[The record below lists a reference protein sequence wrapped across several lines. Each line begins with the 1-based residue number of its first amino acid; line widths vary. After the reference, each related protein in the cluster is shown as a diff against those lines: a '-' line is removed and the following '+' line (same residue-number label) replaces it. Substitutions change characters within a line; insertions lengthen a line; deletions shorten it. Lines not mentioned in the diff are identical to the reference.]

1 MIVSMNDQVLFD
13 HFGSRLQQYVPLA
26 NLTTARV
33 GGKARY
39 FLVVHSADELAADV
53 SFLWSKDYPI
63 FILGNGSNL
72 LISDSGL
79 DAVVIHNKAKAIR
92 VDETPSIT
100 AESGANLGTIARQ
113 AALHAL
119 TGLEWASTI
128 PGTLGGAVYGN
139 AGAHGGEMS
148 RSLILAN
155 ILHRK
160 KGQLSL
166 TSEQM
171 AFGYR
176 SSVLKRDPGNAVVL
190 SAQLKVLKGDAASIK
205 AQMDENSAKR
215 RNSQPPGA
223 SMGSMF
229 KNPEGDYAGRLI
241 ESVGLKGKTIGG
253 VQISPVHAN
262 FMINNGSATAEDIHR
277 LILLV
282 QKTVQEKTG
291 VHLELEVE
299 LLGKWQD

>member
-1 MIVSMNDQVLFD
+1 MALMNDQVLID
-13 HFGSRLQQYVPLA
+13 HFCSRLQQDVPLA

-39 FLVVHSADELAADV
+39 FLVAQSAAELADDV
-53 SFLWSKDYPI
+53 SFLWSENIPL

-79 DAVVIHNKAKAIR
+79 DAVVIHNKAKAIV
-92 VDETPSIT
+92 VDDSPSIT

-113 AALHAL
+113 AAIHNL

-128 PGTLGGAVYGN
+128 PGSLGGAVYGN
-139 AGAHGGEMS
+139 AGAHGGDMS
-148 RSLILAN
+148 KSLVLAN
-155 ILHRK
+155 ILHRQ

-166 TSEQM
+166 TGEQM
-171 AFGYR
+171 AYGYR
-176 SSVLKRDPGNAVVL
+176 SSALKRDPGSAVIL
-190 SAQLKVLKGDAASIK
+190 SAQLKVTKGDAASIK

-229 KNPEGDYAGRLI
+229 KNPQGDYAGRLI
-241 ESVGLKGKTIGG
+241 ESAGLKGASIGG
-253 VQISPVHAN
+253 VQVSPVHAN
-262 FMINNGSATAEDIHR
+262 FMVNNGSATAEDIRR

-291 VHLELEVE
+291 VHLDLEIE

>member
-1 MIVSMNDQVLFD
+1 MALMNDQVLID
-13 HFGSRLQQYVPLA
+13 HFGSRLQQDVPLA

-39 FLVVHSADELAADV
+39 FLVAQSAGELADDV
-53 SFLWSKDYPI
+53 SFLWSENIPL

-79 DAVVIHNKAKAIR
+79 DAVVIHNKAKAIV
-92 VDETPSIT
+92 VDDSPSIT
-100 AESGANLGTIARQ
+100 AESGANLGTVARQ
-113 AALHAL
+113 AALHNL

-128 PGTLGGAVYGN
+128 PGSLGGAVYGN
-139 AGAHGGEMS
+139 AGAHGGDMS
-148 RSLILAN
+148 KSLVLAN
-155 ILHRK
+155 ILHRQ

-166 TSEQM
+166 TGEQM
-171 AFGYR
+171 AYGYR
-176 SSVLKRDPGNAVVL
+176 SSALKRDPGSAVIL
-190 SAQLKVLKGDAASIK
+190 SAQLKVTKGDAASIK

-229 KNPEGDYAGRLI
+229 KNPQGDYAGRLI
-241 ESVGLKGKTIGG
+241 ESAGLKGASIGG
-253 VQISPVHAN
+253 VQVSPVHAN
-262 FMINNGSATAEDIHR
+262 FMVNNGSATAEDIHR

-291 VHLELEVE
+291 VHLDLEIE

>member
-1 MIVSMNDQVLFD
+1 MALMNDQVLID
-13 HFGSRLQQYVPLA
+13 HFCSRLQQDVPLA

-39 FLVVHSADELAADV
+39 FLVAQSAAELADDV
-53 SFLWSKDYPI
+53 SFLWSENIPL

-79 DAVVIHNKAKAIR
+79 DAVVIHNKAKAIV
-92 VDETPSIT
+92 VDDSPSIT

-113 AALHAL
+113 AAIHNL

-128 PGTLGGAVYGN
+128 PGSLGGAVYGN
-139 AGAHGGEMS
+139 AGAHGGDMS
-148 RSLILAN
+148 KSLVLAN
-155 ILHRK
+155 ILHRQ

-166 TSEQM
+166 TGEQM
-171 AFGYR
+171 AYGYR
-176 SSVLKRDPGNAVVL
+176 SSALKRDPGSAVIL
-190 SAQLKVLKGDAASIK
+190 SAQLKVTKADAASIK

-229 KNPEGDYAGRLI
+229 KNPQGDYAGRLI
-241 ESVGLKGKTIGG
+241 ESAGLKGASIGG
-253 VQISPVHAN
+253 VQVSPVHAN
-262 FMINNGSATAEDIHR
+262 FMVNNGSATAEDIRR

-291 VHLELEVE
+291 VHLDLEIE

>member
-1 MIVSMNDQVLFD
+1 MASTNDQVLFD
-13 HFGSRLQQYVPLA
+13 HFGSRLQQDVPLA

-39 FLVVHSADELAADV
+39 FLVVQSAEELAADV
-53 SFLWSKDYPI
+53 SFLWSTNIPL
-63 FILGNGSNL
+63 FVLGSGSNL

-79 DAVVIHNKAKAIR
+79 DAVVIHNKAKAIV
-92 VDETPSIT
+92 VDDTPSII
-100 AESGANLGTIARQ
+100 AESGANLGTVARQ
-113 AALHAL
+113 AALHNL

-148 RSLILAN
+148 KSLVLAN
-155 ILHRK
+155 ILHRQ

-171 AFGYR
+171 AYSYR
-176 SSVLKRDPGNAVVL
+176 SSALKRDPGTAVIL
-190 SAQLKVLKGDAASIK
+190 SAQLKVSKGDAASIK

-229 KNPEGDYAGRLI
+229 KNPQGDHAGRLI
-241 ESVGLKGKTIGG
+241 ESVGLKGMSVGG
-253 VQISPVHAN
+253 VQVSPVHAN

-291 VHLELEVE
+291 VRLDLEVE

>member
-1 MIVSMNDQVLFD
+1 MASMNDQVLFD
-13 HFGSRLQQYVPLA
+13 HFGSRLQQDVPLA

-39 FLVVHSADELAADV
+39 FLVVQSAEELAADV
-53 SFLWSKDYPI
+53 SFLWSTNIPL
-63 FILGNGSNL
+63 FVLGSGSNL

-79 DAVVIHNKAKAIR
+79 DAVVIHNKAKAIV
-92 VDETPSIT
+92 VDDTPSII
-100 AESGANLGTIARQ
+100 AESGANLGTVARQ
-113 AALHAL
+113 AALHNL

-148 RSLILAN
+148 KSLVLAN
-155 ILHRK
+155 ILHRQ

-171 AFGYR
+171 AYSYR
-176 SSVLKRDPGNAVVL
+176 SSALKRDPGTAVIL
-190 SAQLKVLKGDAASIK
+190 SAQLKVSKGDAASIK

-229 KNPEGDYAGRLI
+229 KNPQGDHAGRLI
-241 ESVGLKGKTIGG
+241 ESVGLKGMSVGG
-253 VQISPVHAN
+253 VQVSPVHAN

-291 VHLELEVE
+291 VHLDLEVE

>member
-1 MIVSMNDQVLFD
+1 MALMNDQVLID
-13 HFGSRLQQYVPLA
+13 HFGSRLQQDVPLA

-39 FLVVHSADELAADV
+39 FLVAQSAGELADDV
-53 SFLWSKDYPI
+53 SFLWSENIPL

-79 DAVVIHNKAKAIR
+79 DAVVIHNKAKAIV
-92 VDETPSIT
+92 VDDSPSIL
-100 AESGANLGTIARQ
+100 AESGANLGTVARQ
-113 AALHAL
+113 AALHNL

-128 PGTLGGAVYGN
+128 PGSLGGAVYGN
-139 AGAHGGEMS
+139 AGAHGGDMS
-148 RSLILAN
+148 KSLVLAN
-155 ILHRK
+155 ILHRQ

-166 TSEQM
+166 TGEQM
-171 AFGYR
+171 AYGYR
-176 SSVLKRDPGNAVVL
+176 SSALKRDPGSAVIL
-190 SAQLKVLKGDAASIK
+190 SAQLKVTKGDAASIK

-229 KNPEGDYAGRLI
+229 KNPQGDYAGRLI
-241 ESVGLKGKTIGG
+241 ESAGLKGASIGG
-253 VQISPVHAN
+253 VQVSPVHAN
-262 FMINNGSATAEDIHR
+262 FMVNNGSATAEDIHR

-291 VHLELEVE
+291 VHLDLEIE

>member
-1 MIVSMNDQVLFD
+1 MALMNDQVLID
-13 HFGSRLQQYVPLA
+13 HFGSRLQQDVPLA

-39 FLVVHSADELAADV
+39 FLVAQSAAELADDV
-53 SFLWSKDYPI
+53 SFLWSENIPL

-79 DAVVIHNKAKAIR
+79 DAVVIHNKAKAIV
-92 VDETPSIT
+92 VDDSPSIT
-100 AESGANLGTIARQ
+100 AESGANLGTVARQ
-113 AALHAL
+113 AALHNL

-128 PGTLGGAVYGN
+128 PGSLGGAVYGN
-139 AGAHGGEMS
+139 AGAHGGDMS
-148 RSLILAN
+148 KSLVLAN
-155 ILHRK
+155 ILHRQ

-166 TSEQM
+166 TGEQM
-171 AFGYR
+171 AYGYR
-176 SSVLKRDPGNAVVL
+176 SSALKRDPGSAVIL
-190 SAQLKVLKGDAASIK
+190 SAQLKVTKGDAASIK

-229 KNPEGDYAGRLI
+229 KNPQGDYAGRLI
-241 ESVGLKGKTIGG
+241 ESAGLKGASIGG
-253 VQISPVHAN
+253 VQVSPVHAN
-262 FMINNGSATAEDIHR
+262 FMVNNGSATAEDIRR

-291 VHLELEVE
+291 VHLDLEIE

>member
-1 MIVSMNDQVLFD
+1 MALMNDQVLID
-13 HFGSRLQQYVPLA
+13 HFGSRLQQDVPLA

-39 FLVVHSADELAADV
+39 FLVAQSAAELADDV
-53 SFLWSKDYPI
+53 SFLWSENIPL

-79 DAVVIHNKAKAIR
+79 DAVVIHNKAKAIV
-92 VDETPSIT
+92 VDDSPSIL
-100 AESGANLGTIARQ
+100 AESGANLGTVARQ
-113 AALHAL
+113 AALHNL

-128 PGTLGGAVYGN
+128 PGSLGGAVYGN
-139 AGAHGGEMS
+139 AGAHGGDMS
-148 RSLILAN
+148 KSLVLAN
-155 ILHRK
+155 ILHRQ

-166 TSEQM
+166 TGEQM
-171 AFGYR
+171 AYGYR
-176 SSVLKRDPGNAVVL
+176 SSALKRDPGSAVIL
-190 SAQLKVLKGDAASIK
+190 SAQLKVTKGDAASIK

-229 KNPEGDYAGRLI
+229 KNPQGDYAGRLI
-241 ESVGLKGKTIGG
+241 ESAGLKGASIGG
-253 VQISPVHAN
+253 VQVSPVHAN
-262 FMINNGSATAEDIHR
+262 FMVNNGSATAEDIHR

-291 VHLELEVE
+291 VHLDLEIE

>member
-1 MIVSMNDQVLFD
+1 MALMNDQVLID
-13 HFGSRLQQYVPLA
+13 HFCSRLQQDVPLA

-39 FLVVHSADELAADV
+39 FLVAQSAAELADDV
-53 SFLWSKDYPI
+53 SFLWSENIPL

-79 DAVVIHNKAKAIR
+79 DAVVIHNKAKAIV
-92 VDETPSIT
+92 VDDSPSIT
-100 AESGANLGTIARQ
+100 AESGANLGTVARQ
-113 AALHAL
+113 AALHNL

-128 PGTLGGAVYGN
+128 PGSLGGAVYGN
-139 AGAHGGEMS
+139 AGAHGGDMS
-148 RSLILAN
+148 KSLVLAN
-155 ILHRK
+155 ILHRQ

-166 TSEQM
+166 TGEQM
-171 AFGYR
+171 AYGYR
-176 SSVLKRDPGNAVVL
+176 SSALKRDPGSAVIL
-190 SAQLKVLKGDAASIK
+190 SAQLKVTKGDAASIK

-229 KNPEGDYAGRLI
+229 KNPQGDYAGRLI
-241 ESVGLKGKTIGG
+241 ESAGLKGASIGG
-253 VQISPVHAN
+253 VQVSPVHAN
-262 FMINNGSATAEDIHR
+262 FMVNNGSATAEDIHR

-291 VHLELEVE
+291 VHLDLEIE

>member
-1 MIVSMNDQVLFD
+1 MALMNDQVLID
-13 HFGSRLQQYVPLA
+13 HFCSRLQQDVPLA

-39 FLVVHSADELAADV
+39 FLVAQSAAELADDV
-53 SFLWSKDYPI
+53 SFLWSENIPL

-79 DAVVIHNKAKAIR
+79 DAVVIHNKAKAIV
-92 VDETPSIT
+92 VDDSPSIT

-113 AALHAL
+113 AAIHNL

-128 PGTLGGAVYGN
+128 PGSLGGAVYGN
-139 AGAHGGEMS
+139 AGAHGGDMS
-148 RSLILAN
+148 KSLVLAN
-155 ILHRK
+155 ILHRQ

-166 TSEQM
+166 TGEQM
-171 AFGYR
+171 AYGYR
-176 SSVLKRDPGNAVVL
+176 SSALKRDPGSAVIL
-190 SAQLKVLKGDAASIK
+190 SAQLKVTKGDAASIK

-229 KNPEGDYAGRLI
+229 KNPQGDYAGRLI
-241 ESVGLKGKTIGG
+241 ESAGLKGASIGG
-253 VQISPVHAN
+253 VQVSPVHAN
-262 FMINNGSATAEDIHR
+262 FMVNNGSATAEDIHR

-291 VHLELEVE
+291 VHLDLEIE